1 MSKTSLFNS
10 RLKTDWIFFFFSDY
24 SCCCWYFCVIT
35 DTVTHVRVW
44 TPTACLDG
52 CHHLCV
58 CVWERLSFINEKTT
72 PSSESWRARGEHKL
86 MYWKGNRLTH
96 TQCIENNVEVAASLY
111 FVLQVYR
118 RREGHTWETE
128 LHRSLLKHG
137 RNRC

>member
-10 RLKTDWIFFFFSDY
+10 RLKTDWIFLLWLFLLLLVLLRDHRY
-24 SCCCWYFCVIT
+24 GDTCSCLN
-35 DTVTHVRVW
+35 THRLSRRLSSLV
-44 TPTACLDG
+44 
-52 CHHLCV
+52 CV
-58 CVWERLSFINEKTT
+58 CVRLSFINEKTT
-72 PSSESWRARGEHKL
+72 PSSESWRARGEYKL